1 LTAAGRHGD
10 YRERIAIMN
19 VLVVGYGSIGKRHV
33 SNLAS
38 LDCID
43 KIIIYTKVKN
53 GLENKCEKK
62 NIFIDAAVL
71 DLTAVAN
78 RYEIDFAI
86 IANET
91 CKHIDAALIL
101 AEKGIHLFV
110 EKPLSH
116 NLEKIELLK
125 EFVQK
130 KQIKVFVAYNLRYL
144 PAIQYLKNQLA
155 KKIIGALCFAEIE
168 VGQYLPEWRPLRDY
182 RKSYS
187 AREERGGGVALD
199 LSHEIDYMRYLF
211 GDPVLWKTMKS
222 RASSL
227 EIDSADIFKG
237 IYRFSGGFMCSVN
250 MDYIRRDKKR
260 RINII
265 GQEGSLECDLI
276 KKFIKIQK
284 NSGEISVLEDARLF
298 DVDESYRSELSHFIE
313 GIGKDKTTEITL
325 DDGIEVLKLIGGDHA

>member
-1 LTAAGRHGD
+1 
-10 YRERIAIMN
+10 MN

-33 SNLAS
+33 SNLS
-38 LDCID
+38 NLDCID
-43 KIIIYTKVKN
+43 KIIIYTKVKDD
-53 GLENKCEKK
+53 LENKYEKR
-62 NIFIDAAVL
+62 NVFVDATIL

-78 RYEIDFAI
+78 QYKIDFAI

-91 CKHIDAALIL
+91 YKHIDAALLL

-116 NLEKIELLK
+116 NLEKIDLLK

-130 KQIKVFVAYNLRYL
+130 KQLKVFVAYNLRYL
-144 PAIQYLKNQLA
+144 PAIQYLKNQISE
-155 KKIIGALCFAEIE
+155 KIIGALCFAEIE

-187 AREERGGGVALD
+187 AREDQGGGVALD

-222 RASSL
+222 KASNL
-227 EIDSADIFKG
+227 EIDSEDIFKG

-260 RINII
+260 IINII
-265 GQEGSLECDLI
+265 GREGSLECDFI

-284 NSGEISVLEDARLF
+284 NSDEISLIEDARLF
-298 DVDESYRSELSHFIE
+298 DVDESYRRELNYFIE
-313 GIGKDKTTEITL
+313 CIGKDKTTEITL
-325 DDGIEVLKLIGGDHA
+325 ADGIEVLKLIGGDHA